1 MLQKLSG
8 PPPEC
13 LRLSGPPPECL
24 RLSGPPPERLRLSGP
39 LEEPQIEAAEAPG
52 DPKLTRRVTTAQKA
66 TEELYRDMHGVL
78 SSLAQQCAMAKLSIT
93 DFIPAEEA
101 ASLTQTAHE

>member
-1 MLQKLSG
+1 
-8 PPPEC
+8 
-13 LRLSGPPPECL
+13 
-24 RLSGPPPERLRLSGP
+24 
-39 LEEPQIEAAEAPG
+39 
-52 DPKLTRRVTTAQKA
+52 
-66 TEELYRDMHGVL
+66 MHGVL